1 MGFLLTMFPARL
13 WGYLAIAGIIFAM
26 GGTAAWKVQQWRI
39 TSIKAEHA
47 LAIADATAK
56 VNAAEQAN
64 LQRITKAQNE
74 NAKLRQTNRA
84 NAAVAKSELGRLRD
98 ALNARPA
105 NEPTA
110 ASVQRADTNGQLLAV
125 CSEAITELARSCDG
139 HVADKVMILQAWP
152 Q

>member
-1 MGFLLTMFPARL
+1 MGFLLALFPGRL
-13 WGYLAIAGIIFAM
+13 WGYLAIAGVIFAM
-26 GGTAAWKVQQWRI
+26 GGTAAYKVQQWRI
-39 TSIKAEHA
+39 TNIKAEHA
-47 LAIADATAK
+47 VALAEATAK

-64 LQRITKAQNE
+64 LERITKAQNE
-74 NAKLRQTNRA
+74 NTKLRQTNIA

-98 ALNARPA
+98 ALNAK
-105 NEPTA
+105 PTEESA
-110 ASVQRADTNGQLLAV
+110 AAIVQRADTNGELLAV